1 MSKKSPYLPKDIE
14 ESLYHEWEEKR
25 AFAPGDKP
33 GTFSLMIPPPN
44 VTGTLHMG
52 HGFQNAIM
60 DCLIRFKKMQG
71 FASLWQVGTDHAGI
85 ATEMV
90 VERLLAKD
98 GISKT
103 DLGREKFI
111 EKVWDWKNQ
120 SGNTITQQLRRL
132 GGSLDWEHERFTC
145 DEDYEHAV
153 QHAFIE
159 LFDAGLI
166 YQGYRLVNWDPKL
179 QTSLSDLEV
188 LNEEKV
194 GKIWTISYA
203 IEDSN
208 DCLQVATTRPET
220 LFGDM
225 ALAVNPNDDRY
236 SSYIGQKAIIPV
248 ANRSIPI
255 IADTYVDSEFGTGVV
270 KITPGHDFNDY
281 EVGQRHGLHLK
292 ESGEA
297 SIGDESKFLPI
308 SIMDKDACLQGEV
321 PDKFKGMER
330 FVARENLLE
339 ELRTCSAL
347 VGEDDHNIKLPIGDR
362 SNEILE
368 PLLTKQWYVDAKSLA
383 KPAIQAVKNGE
394 IKFVPKNWEK
404 TYFQWMENIQDW
416 CISRQL
422 WWGHRIPIWFDD
434 DGNAFAGNSEEHVR
448 EKYEIKGP
456 LKQDEDVLDTWFS
469 SSLWTFA
476 TLGWPKETDR
486 LALFHPTSTLV
497 TGFDIIFF
505 WVARMI
511 MMTMYFM
518 KEIPFKEIFI
528 TGLIRDENGQKMSK
542 SKGNILD
549 PIDLIDGI
557 SLEELIRKRTFG
569 LMQPQLEEKIITAT
583 QKQFPNGIDSYGTD
597 ALRFTFYSLA
607 APGRDINFDIGRIS
621 GFKNFCNK
629 IWNAMHFIG
638 FQIDKYGY
646 EKDLAM
652 NPFEHPLN
660 IWMHEQIVKSTNAI
674 TQHIEN
680 YRFDLASNE
689 LYELI
694 WSKYCDWYIELTKNQ
709 LSQANHLEQSALIGG
724 LIANLEDIVK
734 LAHPFM
740 PFITEQVFR
749 NLKKLQSESF
759 PDFLVDSGMPQQQE
773 IAKNNINPF
782 LDDIIDCIASVR
794 ATRNDLNLDN
804 KITLALNIPPSASKH
819 LFNSINTLK
828 PSFNK
833 MCGIADIYSKDLDKH
848 SKAINILIAGEKCQ
862 LVLPENFSFDD
873 VLSSLKNKL
882 EKIQEKIS
890 SIEKKLANEDF
901 ISKAPKNVVT
911 NQQEQLQELVQ
922 EKESLEESIK
932 KYS

>member
-1 MSKKSPYLPKDIE
+1 
-14 ESLYHEWEEKR
+14 
-25 AFAPGDKP
+25 
-33 GTFSLMIPPPN
+33 
-44 VTGTLHMG
+44 
-52 HGFQNAIM
+52 
-60 DCLIRFKKMQG
+60 
-71 FASLWQVGTDHAGI
+71 
-85 ATEMV
+85 
-90 VERLLAKD
+90 
-98 GISKT
+98 
-103 DLGREKFI
+103 
-111 EKVWDWKNQ
+111 
-120 SGNTITQQLRRL
+120 
-132 GGSLDWEHERFTC
+132 
-145 DEDYEHAV
+145 
-153 QHAFIE
+153 
-159 LFDAGLI
+159 
-166 YQGYRLVNWDPKL
+166 
-179 QTSLSDLEV
+179 
-188 LNEEKV
+188 
-194 GKIWTISYA
+194 
-203 IEDSN
+203 
-208 DCLQVATTRPET
+208 
-220 LFGDM
+220 
-225 ALAVNPNDDRY
+225 
-236 SSYIGQKAIIPV
+236 
-248 ANRSIPI
+248 
-255 IADTYVDSEFGTGVV
+255 
-270 KITPGHDFNDY
+270 
-281 EVGQRHGLHLK
+281 
-292 ESGEA
+292 
-297 SIGDESKFLPI
+297 
-308 SIMDKDACLQGEV
+308 
-321 PDKFKGMER
+321 
-330 FVARENLLE
+330 
-339 ELRTCSAL
+339 
-347 VGEDDHNIKLPIGDR
+347 
-362 SNEILE
+362 
-368 PLLTKQWYVDAKSLA
+368 
-383 KPAIQAVKNGE
+383 
-394 IKFVPKNWEK
+394 
-404 TYFQWMENIQDW
+404 
-416 CISRQL
+416 
-422 WWGHRIPIWFDD
+422 
-434 DGNAFAGNSEEHVR
+434 
-448 EKYEIKGP
+448 
-456 LKQDEDVLDTWFS
+456 
-469 SSLWTFA
+469 
-476 TLGWPKETDR
+476 
-486 LALFHPTSTLV
+486 
-497 TGFDIIFF
+497 
-505 WVARMI
+505 

-646 EKDLAM
+646 KKDLAM
-652 NPFEHPLN
+652 DPFEHPLN
-660 IWMHEQIVKSTNAI
+660 IWMHEKIVESTNAI

-680 YRFDLASNE
+680 YRFDIASNE

-694 WSKYCDWYIELTKNQ
+694 WSKYCDWYIEFTKNQ
-709 LSQANHLEQSALIGG
+709 LSQANHLEQSALISG

-759 PDFLVDSGMPQQQE
+759 PDFLVDSGMPQQRE

-804 KITLALNIPPSASKH
+804 KITLALNIPPSAPKR

-828 PSFNK
+828 ASFNK
-833 MCGIADIYSKDLDKH
+833 MCGIADIYSKDLDKD
-848 SKAINILIAGEKCQ
+848 SKAMNILIAGEKCQ

-890 SIEKKLANEDF
+890 SIKKKLANKDF